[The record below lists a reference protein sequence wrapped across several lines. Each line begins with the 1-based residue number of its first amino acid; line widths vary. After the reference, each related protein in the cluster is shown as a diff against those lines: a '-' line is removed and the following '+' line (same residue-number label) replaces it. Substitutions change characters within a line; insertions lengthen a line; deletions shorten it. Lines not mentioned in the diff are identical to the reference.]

1 MTAAFSRLPKVLLLD
16 IDNTIYAYGPC
27 HAAGLKHAFTESR
40 HLNLWNDEDSFRAAY
55 EASRRSV
62 KSRIQSQAAGHSRL
76 LYFKEMVEGLR
87 GFTLFEQTCRL
98 EQAYWE
104 GYATWLRPDPEC
116 EQVLQLAVAS
126 GIRIAWIS
134 NFTTA
139 RQIWKLKHLGLS
151 RLNSL
156 LITSEEAGADKPKPA
171 ILDLALSRLG
181 LDACEAPGSE
191 AWFIGDESA
200 DVELARHRQLPILL
214 MCREDMACTAAEAPG
229 YPIQNWK
236 QIGEVLRNARN

>member
-1 MTAAFSRLPKVLLLD
+1 MIAAFSRRPRALLLD
-16 IDNTIYAYGPC
+16 IDNTVYPYQPC
-27 HAAGLKHAFTESR
+27 HAAGLEHAFAASR
-40 HLNLWNDEDSFRAAY
+40 QLNLWTDEPAFRAAY

-62 KSRIQSQAAGHSRL
+62 KSRIESHAAGHSRL
-76 LYFKEMVEGLR
+76 LYFKEMIEGLR
-87 GFTLFEQTCRL
+87 GFTLFEQTCSL

-104 GYATWLRPDPEC
+104 GYATGLRLDPEC
-116 EQVLQLAVAS
+116 EQVLQLALAS

-139 RQIWKLKHLGLS
+139 RQIWKLRRLGLE

-156 LITSEEAGADKPKPA
+156 LVTSEEAGAEKPHPA

-181 LDACEAPGSE
+181 MDACGASTD
-191 AWFIGDESA
+191 AWFIGDERA
-200 DVELARHRQLPILL
+200 DVESARRRRLPILF
-214 MCREDMACTAAEAPG
+214 MCRETPDNTGAQGLG
-229 YPIQNWK
+229 YPVQNWN